1 MRYDYCKIVSSHLKL
16 AFMKKIFF
24 ITFLVIV
31 GIVACKP
38 KSIIV
43 DQNKTVDGNENI
55 VVEQPVEITD
65 VKLDSESS
73 EVIMKKS
80 QNDRLTN
87 FAFLSFSEITDEK
100 PGINAAYSPVSLNIA
115 MGMVYSGA
123 RNSTAAE
130 ISDVMGFNKHDEN
143 FFGEFSDYLNYLNLL
158 AIDTALDFNLANR
171 VFLENTYEILPEY
184 RVIIDKYFDGAFQN
198 CDFRNN
204 YRIEEKNINSWVSK
218 MTKDRINNLLPD
230 GILDETTRMVLVNAI
245 YIKSKWKYPFDKA
258 RTQEKDFFVNQGRT
272 VKANFMIQK
281 QEWIKYCDMD
291 GYQVIELPY
300 TSKELS
306 LLIIL
311 PKNSSS
317 ENLHGFIPTGDQYMS
332 FCRNMKYE
340 EVYMEIPKFKTQSS
354 FMLAKDLNK
363 MGVKSAFGAAD
374 FSGITADND
383 LAISEVIQKVFF
395 ELDEKGSEAA
405 AATAVVMYYTSSVSD
420 FDPKITYNF
429 IANRPFFYVL
439 KENRYNTPLFIGQ
452 FVDLEE

>member
-1 MRYDYCKIVSSHLKL
+1 LQIVAKLLKIVV
-16 AFMKKIFF
+16 MKSIM
-24 ITFLVIV
+24 IISFLILI
-31 GIVACKP
+31 GFTACKP
-38 KSIIV
+38 KSDVI
-43 DQNKTVDGNENI
+43 NESENNYTDEK
-55 VVEQPVEITD
+55 VVIDKPVAIKEVTL
-65 VKLDSESS
+65 KLDES
-73 EVIMKKS
+73 VKIVKKS
-80 QNDRLTN
+80 QNDKLTD
-87 FAFLSFSEITDEK
+87 FAFKSFSEMTSEK
-100 PGINAAYSPVSLNIA
+100 PEKNTAYSPVSLNIA

-123 RNSTAAE
+123 RNATASE
-130 ISDVMGFNKHDEN
+130 ISNVMGFNKHDEN
-143 FFGEFSDYLNYLNLL
+143 FFGEFSDYLNYLNSL

-184 RVIIDKYFDGAFQN
+184 RAVISKYFDGAFQN

-204 YRIEEKNINSWVSK
+204 YRIEEKNINTWVSK

-258 RTQEKDFFVNQGRT
+258 RTRERDFFVNQGRT
-272 VKANFMIQK
+272 VKVDFMIQK

-300 TSKELS
+300 TSKDLS

-311 PKNSSS
+311 PKNSNS
-317 ENLHGFIPTGDQYMS
+317 ENLHDLIPSGDLYMS

-340 EVYMEIPKFKTQSS
+340 EVYMEIPKFNTQSS

-363 MGVKSAFGAAD
+363 MGIKSAFGAAD

-395 ELDEKGSEAA
+395 EMDEKGSEAA

-420 FDPKITYNF
+420 YNPKITYNF
-429 IANRPFFYVL
+429 IANRPFIYVL

>member
-1 MRYDYCKIVSSHLKL
+1 
-16 AFMKKIFF
+16 MKSIM
-24 ITFLVIV
+24 IISFLILI
-31 GIVACKP
+31 GFTACKP
-38 KSIIV
+38 KSDVI
-43 DQNKTVDGNENI
+43 NESENNYTDEK
-55 VVEQPVEITD
+55 VVIDKPVAIKEVTL
-65 VKLDSESS
+65 KLDES
-73 EVIMKKS
+73 VKIVKKS
-80 QNDRLTN
+80 QNDKLTD
-87 FAFLSFSEITDEK
+87 FAFKSFSEMTSEK
-100 PGINAAYSPVSLNIA
+100 PEKNTAYSPVSLNIA

-123 RNSTAAE
+123 RNATASE
-130 ISDVMGFNKHDEN
+130 ISNVMGFNKHDEN
-143 FFGEFSDYLNYLNLL
+143 FFGEFSDYLNYLNSL

-184 RVIIDKYFDGAFQN
+184 RAVISKYFDGAFQN

-204 YRIEEKNINSWVSK
+204 YRIEEKNINTWVSK

-258 RTQEKDFFVNQGRT
+258 RTRERDFFVNQGRT
-272 VKANFMIQK
+272 VKVDFMIQK

-300 TSKELS
+300 TSKDLS

-311 PKNSSS
+311 PKNSNS
-317 ENLHGFIPTGDQYMS
+317 ENLHDLIPSGDLYMS

-363 MGVKSAFGAAD
+363 MGIKSAFGAAD

-395 ELDEKGSEAA
+395 EMDEKGSEAA

-420 FDPKITYNF
+420 YNPKITYNF
-429 IANRPFFYVL
+429 IANRPFIYVL
-439 KENRYNTPLFIGQ
+439 KENRYNTPLFI
-452 FVDLEE
+452 

>member
-1 MRYDYCKIVSSHLKL
+1 
-16 AFMKKIFF
+16 MKSIM
-24 ITFLVIV
+24 IISFLILI
-31 GIVACKP
+31 GFTACKP
-38 KSIIV
+38 KSDVI
-43 DQNKTVDGNENI
+43 NESENNYTDEK
-55 VVEQPVEITD
+55 VVIDKPVAIKEVTL
-65 VKLDSESS
+65 KLDES
-73 EVIMKKS
+73 VKIVKKS
-80 QNDRLTN
+80 QNDKLTD
-87 FAFLSFSEITDEK
+87 FAFKSFSEMTSEK
-100 PGINAAYSPVSLNIA
+100 PEKNTAYSPVSLNIA

-123 RNSTAAE
+123 RNATASE
-130 ISDVMGFNKHDEN
+130 ISNVMGFNKHDEN
-143 FFGEFSDYLNYLNLL
+143 FFGEFSDYLNYLNSL

-184 RVIIDKYFDGAFQN
+184 RAVISKYFDGAFQN

-204 YRIEEKNINSWVSK
+204 YRIEEKNINTWVSK

-258 RTQEKDFFVNQGRT
+258 RTRERDFFVNQGRT
-272 VKANFMIQK
+272 VKVDFMIQK

-300 TSKELS
+300 TSKDLS

-311 PKNSSS
+311 PKNSNS
-317 ENLHGFIPTGDQYMS
+317 ENLHDLIPSGDLYMS

-340 EVYMEIPKFKTQSS
+340 EVYMEIPKFNTQSS

-363 MGVKSAFGAAD
+363 MGIKSAFGAAD

-395 ELDEKGSEAA
+395 EMDEKGSEAA

-420 FDPKITYNF
+420 YNPKITYNF
-429 IANRPFFYVL
+429 IANRPFIYVL